1 MDKYFANRH
10 SVRKF
15 SDRPVSD
22 ELLADILNAA
32 MHAPTTGNMQLY
44 TVIVTRN
51 PENKARLARQ
61 HFNQPASVNAP
72 MILTICADFKRFT
85 RWCRL
90 SDADPG
96 YDNFLSFMSAATDA
110 VILAQQITTIA
121 EMNGLGTCYLGTVT
135 YNAPEISELLKLPE
149 LVVPV
154 ASLAIGYPEEGAV
167 EITERLPLEAWVHEE
182 VYRNDSDERIIELMK
197 AKDDYEPNKKF
208 VEENGKQSLAQ
219 VFTDIRYP
227 RSMNESV
234 SEKLLKLLKEK
245 KML

>member
-72 MILTICADFKRFT
+72 ISNASQDGAD
-85 RWCRL
+85 
-90 SDADPG
+90 
-96 YDNFLSFMSAATDA
+96 
-110 VILAQQITTIA
+110 
-121 EMNGLGTCYLGTVT
+121 
-135 YNAPEISELLKLPE
+135 
-149 LVVPV
+149 
-154 ASLAIGYPEEGAV
+154 
-167 EITERLPLEAWVHEE
+167 
-182 VYRNDSDERIIELMK
+182 
-197 AKDDYEPNKKF
+197 
-208 VEENGKQSLAQ
+208 
-219 VFTDIRYP
+219 
-227 RSMNESV
+227 
-234 SEKLLKLLKEK
+234 
-245 KML
+245 

>member
-1 MDKYFANRH
+1 
-10 SVRKF
+10 
-15 SDRPVSD
+15 
-22 ELLADILNAA
+22 
-32 MHAPTTGNMQLY
+32 
-44 TVIVTRN
+44 
-51 PENKARLARQ
+51 
-61 HFNQPASVNAP
+61 
-72 MILTICADFKRFT
+72 
-85 RWCRL
+85 
-90 SDADPG
+90 
-96 YDNFLSFMSAATDA
+96 MSAATDA